1 MKYSLSIILALFS
14 FTICLSAQ
22 DRFNNCSAIFV
33 NKKLLVDDYSP
44 TGKCVLSSTATGD
57 LTVSTATVENEKW
70 IAGEKI
76 AFKII
81 IRDGA
86 TKTLWSYS
94 DATYETV
101 GIKEIL
107 SKCKKGDSI
116 VISLIKDQYALPHNE
131 ILVE

>member
-1 MKYSLSIILALFS
+1 MKYTLSIILALFS

-22 DRFNNCSAIFV
+22 DRFSNCSAIFV

-44 TGKCVLSSTATGD
+44 SGKCVLNSTASGD
-57 LTVSTATVENEKW
+57 LTVNTATFDNNQW
-70 IAGEKI
+70 LAGKKI

-81 IRDGA
+81 IRDGL

-94 DATYETV
+94 GATYEAV
-101 GIKEIL
+101 GIKEVL

-116 VISLIKDQYALPHNE
+116 LISLIKDQYALPHNE
-131 ILVE
+131 ILIE